1 MDIYRVQDRGQKA
14 ALAAN
19 TLIHAVHGPMELES
33 VWQLLAILVGRL
45 LEIGAWSNTN
55 FVKINMDSSKEAF
68 IPRL

>member
-33 VWQLLAILVGRL
+33 VWQLLATLVGGL
-45 LEIGAWSNTN
+45 LEIGARSNTN